1 MVDTNDAPP
10 PIDTDVDI
18 AEQVNACFVDEKSSM
33 EAWGNAPP
41 GMGGRDAT
49 GRNDLPQDRNILK

>member
-18 AEQVNACFVDEKSSM
+18 AEQVEACFVDGQSSM
-33 EAWGNAPP
+33 EDWGNAHPL
-41 GMGGRDAT
+41 MGGRSAT
-49 GRNDLPQDRNILK
+49 GRNDLPQDKNILK